1 MRTKLS
7 VFQFYKNE
15 VARFPPSSVSK
26 DTLGQMDPN
35 GIQPMQFKRLNL
47 LASIVPDRNKC
58 VNDFKS
64 SAQFRKFECSKCS
77 TASHFRIL
85 LTLKHLRSL
94 R

>member
-7 VFQFYKNE
+7 VFHFYKNE

-64 SAQFRKFECSKCS
+64 SAQLFNSIPFSDSSNFKIF
-77 TASHFRIL
+77 T
-85 LTLKHLRSL
+85 
-94 R
+94 